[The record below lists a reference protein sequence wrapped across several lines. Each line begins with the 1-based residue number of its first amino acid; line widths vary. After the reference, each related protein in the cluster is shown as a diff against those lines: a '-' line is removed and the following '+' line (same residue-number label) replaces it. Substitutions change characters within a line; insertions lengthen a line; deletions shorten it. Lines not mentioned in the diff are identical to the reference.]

1 MAGVIARR
9 RSAGKAAHPDQ
20 SAVAATDL
28 RSEVS
33 SFIHRRKRTSMGHRR
48 LSGHRSSP
56 FFHCKQAG
64 AAVDCV
70 QDLDLNAADIDFEQS
85 IVGLRFLLQK
95 ELRNSDV
102 SSLGR
107 IVLPRFW
114 PNNKSRMYI
123 LENTG
128 NFVKSHNLQLGDF
141 IMLYKDDDKDK
152 YVIRARDK
160 TKEELR
166 LAPLPMEDEIFD
178 CIVPDILAAR
188 ARYSDLYLPLADGM
202 NMAFGLNCGFPGEFG
217 LSYPDEMFGTSS
229 TESILKLGSMG
240 SLSLDEYSTDALI

>member
-1 MAGVIARR
+1 
-9 RSAGKAAHPDQ
+9 
-20 SAVAATDL
+20 
-28 RSEVS
+28 
-33 SFIHRRKRTSMGHRR
+33 MGHRR

-70 QDLDLNAADIDFEQS
+70 QQQS
-85 IVGLRFLLQK
+85 IIGLRFLLQK

-107 IVLPRFW
+107 IVLPKREAEAHLPILTAREGISLPMHDFDNSRLWEFRYRFW

-128 NFVKSHNLQLGDF
+128 HFVKSHNLQLGDF
-141 IMLYKDDDKDK
+141 IMLYKDDDKDR

-178 CIVPDILAAR
+178 CIVPDIPTAR

-217 LSYPDEMFGTSS
+217 LSYPDEMFGSSS